1 MLPLSAEV
9 SVTNFLLM
17 NRAASGIV
25 RRPSVRTSSL
35 LVSIVVHGAAI
46 ATVVGIGTYAVQQQN
61 RPLAHLE
68 IRQQEASA
76 PAPQRPLPDPDVV
89 PEEVVEDVVV
99 SDVRVDQPEPV
110 EEVTPTESAKVDDRV
125 LSPSEVLQGV
135 TLEKVIKKPKPVP
148 PEAVATPVA
157 VAVEAAVPKPS
168 EPQVFMQAQ
177 RSDNVEPVYPIR
189 ERNQMREG
197 IVVVRVIVAKDGSV
211 EEAKLIK
218 PSRFR
223 GFNKSA
229 LAAARQWT
237 FAPAK
242 RGGVA
247 VKSETD
253 IEVEFR
259 LTDDR

>member
-1 MLPLSAEV
+1 MPRSAEV
-9 SVTNFLLM
+9 CVTKFLLM

-46 ATVVGIGTYAVQQQN
+46 ATVVGIGTYAVQRQS

-76 PAPQRPLPDPDVV
+76 PAPQRPLPDPDVK
-89 PEEVVEDVVV
+89 PEDVVDEVVV
-99 SDVRVDQPEPV
+99 SDVRVDQPEPI
-110 EEVTPTESAKVDDRV
+110 EEVTPTDSAKVDDRV
-125 LSPSEVLQGV
+125 LSPSEVLQGL
-135 TLEKVIKKPKPVP
+135 TLEKIIKKPTPVP
-148 PEAVATPVA
+148 PEPVTKPAA

-177 RSDNVEPVYPIR
+177 RSDNIEPAYPLR
-189 ERNQMREG
+189 ERRQMREG
-197 IVVVRVIVAKDGSV
+197 VVVVRVVVAADGSV
-211 EEAKLIK
+211 EHAELIK
-218 PSRFR
+218 PSRYR